1 MPFKDLILD
10 YDLFNLVD
18 VCFTDSIHLGRST
31 FWHFSVFVIRF
42 YAHSSGSIFFL
53 TIWNSR
59 TACGTPK
66 VLMWPALFWK
76 IIILKLYVK
85 TKALHAFFPKI
96 CLL

>member
-10 YDLFNLVD
+10 YDLFSLVD
-18 VCFTDSIHLGRST
+18 VRNSVKKQLRIAL
-31 FWHFSVFVIRF
+31 VFVIRF

-66 VLMWPALFWK
+66 VLMWPALFLK
-76 IIILKLYVK
+76 IIIMKLFVK
-85 TKALHAFFPKI
+85 IKALHAFFPKI